1 MRCKKCDKSRSASV
15 KNIIC
20 WRDYNLCPICM
31 SEDYPDFYDPRVRM
45 NWLSRRY
52 EWAKSDKPK
61 NRRVRVH
68 GEL

>member
-1 MRCKKCDKSRSASV
+1 ML
-15 KNIIC
+15 NIGHT
-20 WRDYNLCPICM
+20 ICM

-52 EWAKSDKPK
+52 EWAKSDRPK